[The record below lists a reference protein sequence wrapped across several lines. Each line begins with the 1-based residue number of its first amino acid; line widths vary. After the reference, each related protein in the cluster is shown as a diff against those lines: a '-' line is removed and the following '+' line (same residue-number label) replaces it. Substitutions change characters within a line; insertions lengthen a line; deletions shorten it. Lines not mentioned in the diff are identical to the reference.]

1 MKKKGKEWYESVQGT
16 EEENC
21 TNNDK
26 ERIVKKGKTVQLY
39 IELRNGW
46 KKQSGDWKKGGK
58 VKKGSSP
65 TEKPGYSGFPQSTE
79 VESLLVGIRGGEVVV
94 PDKVPFLLPS
104 KGYSYRVHHRL

>member
-1 MKKKGKEWYESVQGT
+1 MIRGRT

-26 ERIVKKGKTVQLY
+26 ERKNSTV

>member
-1 MKKKGKEWYESVQGT
+1 MIRGGT

-21 TNNDK
+21 TNNDE
-26 ERIVKKGKTVQLY
+26 ERKTVV

-65 TEKPGYSGFPQSTE
+65 TEKPGYSGFP
-79 VESLLVGIRGGEVVV
+79 
-94 PDKVPFLLPS
+94 
-104 KGYSYRVHHRL
+104 

>member
-1 MKKKGKEWYESVQGT
+1 MIRGGT

-21 TNNDK
+21 TNNDE
-26 ERIVKKGKTVQLY
+26 ERKNSTV

-58 VKKGSSP
+58 VKKGSSL

-79 VESLLVGIRGGEVVV
+79 VESLLVGIRGGKVVV

>member
-1 MKKKGKEWYESVQGT
+1 MIVRIMTKKEWKKTYSY
-16 EEENC
+16 
-21 TNNDK
+21 
-26 ERIVKKGKTVQLY
+26 RVKKAEWRL
-39 IELRNGW
+39 EN
-46 KKQSGDWKKGGK
+46 WKKGGK